1 MNSCEINFLCTSHQ
15 YCGSI
20 LLLQVTLSTENFV
33 LKKLLK
39 YTTSWHVFFKK
50 YVLSVEDMLQLVY
63 IFGST
68 ITSILFPYG
77 FARDNS
83 VQL

>member
-1 MNSCEINFLCTSHQ
+1 MAC
-15 YCGSI
+15 
-20 LLLQVTLSTENFV
+20 
-33 LKKLLK
+33 
-39 YTTSWHVFFKK
+39 FFFK

-68 ITSILFPYG
+68 ITSILFPDG

-83 VQL
+83 VQLWYFNEI

>member
-1 MNSCEINFLCTSHQ
+1 MACFFL
-15 YCGSI
+15 
-20 LLLQVTLSTENFV
+20 
-33 LKKLLK
+33 
-39 YTTSWHVFFKK
+39 K

-68 ITSILFPYG
+68 ITSFLFPYG

-83 VQL
+83 VQLWYFNEI